1 MKRIL
6 VAPREGHQIGYEL
19 GECMTSL
26 ENAGIRDY
34 SARLERYH
42 VPGSGPTILKGR
54 EGAGGCGFQS
64 RIQCIR
70 PMKYQHSKE
79 FEEEWWI
86 CGQAY
91 GPNLVLIVFYF

>member
-34 SARLERYH
+34 SARLERYIMFRIGDQLFSRA
-42 VPGSGPTILKGR
+42 VKALAD
-54 EGAGGCGFQS
+54 AGFKVAFS
-64 RIQCIR
+64 
-70 PMKYQHSKE
+70 
-79 FEEEWWI
+79 
-86 CGQAY
+86 A
-91 GPNLVLIVFYF
+91 